1 MLTDGIRTDVHAAG
15 TIVTE
20 FDTEVLISQ
29 FFSIAL
35 VHFLRY
41 IAHTVIHVANNYS

>member
-15 TIVTE
+15 TE

-41 IAHTVIHVANNYS
+41 IAHTVIHVANSYS